1 MPGSESAGLP
11 SPVEE
16 EAAADRA
23 TTSAFT
29 AIVLVAGG
37 NAVSIVYIVRELDPF
52 WAATMRFML
61 AALVFTAFGLAS
73 RMAWPRG
80 RALQGAVLYGALTF
94 GGAFGFFY
102 WALARGV
109 EAGLGQVILA
119 TVPLL
124 TFALA
129 LAHRQERF
137 RIDGLIGAA
146 LAVGGIAVIF
156 RESVSSGVPLTAL
169 LSLIASAACFAEG
182 AVVVKAFPP
191 VHPALMNAVGMG
203 VGAVIVLAL
212 SLTFGESVV
221 IPERATT
228 WIAQA
233 YLVLPGSVGVFGLH
247 VFVLRRWTAS
257 AASYEMVLIP
267 LVTIMISAWL
277 LDEKI
282 TASFAAG
289 AALVLLGVYFGALRR
304 RPSPDRLSGD

>member
-1 MPGSESAGLP
+1 M
-11 SPVEE
+11 
-16 EAAADRA
+16 
-23 TTSAFT
+23 
-29 AIVLVAGG
+29 AGG

-52 WAATMRFML
+52 WAATTRFLL
-61 AALVFTAFGLAS
+61 AALVFTGFAMTA

-80 RALQGAVLYGALTF
+80 RALVGAVLYGALTF

-102 WALARGV
+102 WAIARGV

-124 TFALA
+124 TLALA

-137 RIDGLIGAA
+137 RLEGLIGAA
-146 LAVGGIAVIF
+146 LAVGGVAVIF
-156 RESVSSGVPLTAL
+156 RDSVGTGVPLTAL
-169 LSLIASAACFAEG
+169 LGVVGAAVCFAEG

-191 VHPALMNAVGMG
+191 VHTALMNAVGMT

-212 SLTFGESVV
+212 SLAMGESIV

-247 VFVLRRWTAS
+247 IFVLRRWTAS
-257 AASYEMVLIP
+257 GASYELVLIP
-267 LVTIMISAWL
+267 IVTIVISAWL

-289 AALVLLGVYFGALRR
+289 AALVLAGVYFGALRSPRSADR
-304 RPSPDRLSGD
+304 RPHG